1 MIQFRGCYVK
11 YGDTAALKSF
21 VPGWGQLHNRHYL
34 KGAVFQSLF
43 ALATFSVIYLSIVQ
57 IQRGVETSRARAMVF
72 LGLLIVWEV
81 ALFDSYHFA
90 IENRRRDAKRINVAV
105 STFVGGLALNGENFE
120 EVAVTQNLSKFGT
133 CLFLSKKVGVGTEL
147 DLEFEG
153 KVRSRGRVVWQK
165 DTGSHFQNLVG
176 LELLTPLKE
185 SFLLGMANPSVLE
198 ATSSS
203 LPEDSAASFTP
214 PQGISGDHSCS
225 AK

>member
-21 VPGWGQLHNRHYL
+21 VPGWGQFHNGHYL

-57 IQRGVETSRARAMVF
+57 IQMGVETSRARAMVF

-105 STFVGGLALNGENFE
+105 STLVSGLALNGETFE
-120 EVAVTQNLSKFGT
+120 EVAATQNLSKFGT
-133 CLFLSKKVGVGTEL
+133 CLFLSKNVAVGTEL
-147 DLEFEG
+147 DLEFKG

-165 DTGSHFQNLVG
+165 GTGSHFQNLVG

-185 SFLLGMANPSVLE
+185 SFLLEMANASVL
-198 ATSSS
+198 
-203 LPEDSAASFTP
+203 PEHSAARFTP
-214 PQGISGDHSCS
+214 PKGISGDHPCS

>member
-11 YGDTAALKSF
+11 YGNTAALKSF
-21 VPGWGQLHNRHYL
+21 VPGWGQFHNRHYL

-43 ALATFSVIYLSIVQ
+43 ALATFSVVYLAIVQ
-57 IQRGVETSRARAMVF
+57 IQMGVETSRARALLF
-72 LGLLIVWEV
+72 LGLMIVWEV

-105 STFVGGLALNGENFE
+105 STFVSGLALNGENFE

-165 DTGSHFQNLVG
+165 ETGSHLQNLVG
-176 LELLTPLKE
+176 VELLTPLKE
-185 SFLLGMANPSVLE
+185 SFLLGMVNPSVLE
-198 ATSSS
+198 ATSSTQS
-203 LPEDSAASFTP
+203 P
-214 PQGISGDHSCS
+214 PQQGSQPRKGISGDHQCS